1 MILSCPACQT
11 RYVVPDTAIGPEG
24 RQVRCASCR
33 ESWFEAPRAPAPEG
47 EDAATTIPETPIVE
61 ADAPD
66 PVADAVAADPVQ
78 APTEAIVAAV
88 TETPSAVDEDAA
100 MVPPPTIQLPA
111 IIRPRNPA
119 RMWIIVAVVTALAL
133 LAAAGAIAAFA
144 PPAFLAR
151 FGLAADT
158 GVALTI
164 EVTQKP
170 ERRPMESGNELFS
183 VTGRIVNPGE
193 TAQAVPNIRAQ
204 LLDAQ
209 SRVVYSWTI
218 ARPVAK
224 LAPGGSAEFDSAALD
239 VPRAARALNLSF
251 AGAAA
256 N

>member
-33 ESWFEAPRAPAPEG
+33 ESWFEAARDPAAEGEGQPGPDDAATVNDEAETAAPIIDEPPAPPVEATPAEDEAAPAP
-47 EDAATTIPETPIVE
+47 
-61 ADAPD
+61 
-66 PVADAVAADPVQ
+66 
-78 APTEAIVAAV
+78 
-88 TETPSAVDEDAA
+88 
-100 MVPPPTIQLPA
+100 PPTMQLPPIA
-111 IIRPRNPA
+111 TRVRRNPG
-119 RMWIIVAVVTALAL
+119 RMWAAIAVVLAL
-133 LAAAGAIAAFA
+133 LVLAAIGAIVSFG
-144 PPAFLAR
+144 PPALAAR
-151 FGLAADT
+151 MGLAPVT
-158 GVALTI
+158 SGALTI

-193 TAQAVPNIRAQ
+193 TTQSVPNIRAQ
-204 LLDAQ
+204 LLDSG

-218 ARPVAK
+218 ARPVAR
-224 LAPGGSAEFDSAALD
+224 LAPGGTAEFDSAALD

-251 AGAAA
+251 AGADA